1 MKATHFIIPI
11 YEVELLQQQF
21 EELKKVRANEPDNW
35 DNITKM
41 AKLNGKL
48 ELLNDAKQIAYTEI
62 DLNDGDS
69 LFEQIAEITR
79 PRTGNDLTKIDEL

>member
-11 YEVELLQQQF
+11 YEVAIIERKFKELEGKTDIETSIKL
-21 EELKKVRANEPDNW
+21 
-35 DNITKM
+35 
-41 AKLNGKL
+41 AKLTGQL

-69 LFEQIAEITR
+69 LFEQLAEITR